1 MHIKDKLSNCRVLRR
16 GATCWI
22 CWGVEIPES
31 QARFDSTLF
40 FIESK
45 HMRQEELHIGQH
57 IRQIM
62 RLRGVTVTSLA
73 ATIGTTRTNMHKIL
87 RKRNIDIV
95 LLERISKALQ
105 YDFFLYLSENT
116 TL

>member
-1 MHIKDKLSNCRVLRR
+1 MK
-16 GATCWI
+16 
-22 CWGVEIPES
+22 
-31 QARFDSTLF
+31 
-40 FIESK
+40 
-45 HMRQEELHIGQH
+45 QEELHIGQH

-62 RLRGVTVTSLA
+62 RLKGVTVTSLA
-73 ATIGTTRTNMHKIL
+73 ETIGTTRTNMHKIL